1 MLGMNGLNDI
11 FRGKV
16 RGLPTLN
23 ENDQASRVTD
33 NIMSRKLG
41 LKEKGDALKLKFKTN
56 NIEGQLFNNFK
67 MKTAPNFAQYLRVNN
82 KQSQESKV
90 WQMIR
95 PRTLNRDRFS
105 FNEVISPGN
114 EDIVPDT
121 QDARAWS
128 EQIGYNEE
136 QQQQT
141 EQEQYDPNVFET
153 LHPTLQKGAKEVGSF
168 VGGVLKKGYKK
179 GVEKY
184 EEYKNEK
191 DREKAGARL
200 TKIRQREARLQV
212 ATNPELLTQIEL
224 QRLQQ
229 NAQLKYELKRKE
241 LGLLPTRSTTGKG
254 KNRKEVVSYEGGYTG
269 QVVSQ
274 PGGPFSSMLPRTAQ
288 ADWRQYFSQN
298 MPGSPA
304 GIGTAVGGRAL
315 ANREENILQM
325 TRTTGNPMNV
335 LQATGRTGGS
345 TGQILSTIQSGNVNA
360 FPGNLSGT
368 DKIRWIIASP
378 AQREQM
384 LQLLQSQPVQQQQ
397 VSYEQPTQ
405 QAPVREVSAQPGK
418 LIYSPQSK
426 KPVAYTRGTYN
437 KNRQ

>member
-1 MLGMNGLNDI
+1 MAMLGMSGLNDI

-16 RGLPTLN
+16 RGLPSLN

-41 LKEKGDALKLKFKTN
+41 LKEKGDALKLKFSN
-56 NIEGQLFNNFK
+56 NSNVEKQLFGNFK
-67 MKTAPNFAQYLRVNN
+67 NKSSATFQQYLRVNN
-82 KQSQESKV
+82 KQSQENRV

-95 PRTLNRDRFS
+95 PHNLHKDRFS

-114 EDIVPDT
+114 TDIVPDT
-121 QDARAWS
+121 QDVRAWAAETDS
-128 EQIGYNEE
+128 VPVQD
-136 QQQQT
+136 T
-141 EQEQYDPNVFET
+141 TVSDPNVLEQIVPQAKD
-153 LHPTLQKGAKEVGSF
+153 LYAKGQQMYAAGK
-168 VGGVLKKGYKK
+168 
-179 GVEKY
+179 
-184 EEYKNEK
+184 
-191 DREKAGARL
+191 EKASTIASNWNAMRPRKKDLSATEVSERL
-200 TKIRQREARLQV
+200 NTIQTRYNPDPAVAKKLQEIELERLQH
-212 ATNPELLTQIEL
+212 
-224 QRLQQ
+224 
-229 NAQLKYELKRKE
+229 NADIKYDLKRRE

-254 KNRKEVVSYEGGYTG
+254 KNRKEIISYGGGGYTG
-269 QVVSQ
+269 QVVAQ
-274 PGGPFSSMLPRTAQ
+274 QGGPFSSMLPRSAQ
-288 ADWRQYFSQN
+288 ANWRQYFSQN
-298 MPGSPA
+298 MPGSA
-304 GIGTAVGGRAL
+304 QGIGSAVGGRAL

-368 DKIRWIIASP
+368 DKIRWILASP

-384 LQLLQSQPVQQQQ
+384 LQLLQSQPVQQP
-397 VSYEQPTQ
+397 VSYTPTEQQ
-405 QAPVREVSAQPGK
+405 PVREVSAQPGK

>member
-1 MLGMNGLNDI
+1 
-11 FRGKV
+11 
-16 RGLPTLN
+16 
-23 ENDQASRVTD
+23 
-33 NIMSRKLG
+33 
-41 LKEKGDALKLKFKTN
+41 
-56 NIEGQLFNNFK
+56 
-67 MKTAPNFAQYLRVNN
+67 
-82 KQSQESKV
+82 
-90 WQMIR
+90 MIR

-153 LHPTLQKGAKEVGSF
+153 LHPTLQKGSKAVGSF
-168 VGGVLKKGYKK
+168 VGGVLKKGYEK

-191 DREKAGARL
+191 VREKAGARL

-241 LGLLPTRSTTGKG
+241 LGLLQTSTATGRG
-254 KNRKEVVSYEGGYTG
+254 KNRKEIVSYGG
-269 QVVSQ
+269 
-274 PGGPFSSMLPRTAQ
+274 GGGGLIQQQGGAFSSMLPRTAQ
-288 ADWRQYFSQN
+288 ADWRTYFSQN
-298 MPGSPA
+298 APGSLQS
-304 GIGTAVGGRAL
+304 IGTAVGGRAL

-397 VSYEQPTQ
+397 VTYTNEQPAQ
-405 QAPVREVSAQPGK
+405 QVKEVSVQQGGT
-418 LIYSPQSK
+418 YSPYSK
-426 KPVAYTRGTYN
+426 KPVTYVRGPYN